1 MKTKVGNT
9 LEKIEGKVSLALQR
23 FFRRESTGGLFLMG
37 AAFLAI
43 IAANST
49 FAGLYDH
56 FLHMEIGF
64 DIGDFSLRKS
74 SLHWINDGLMA
85 IFFFLIGLEVKR
97 EFVRGELSDRSR
109 AILPGVAAIG
119 GMAVPALVFV
129 ALNFNNEVH
138 IHGWAIPAA
147 TDIAFA
153 LGVLA
158 LLGSRVP
165 VTLKILLTAI
175 AVMDD
180 IGAVI
185 IIALFYTSDLSMNA
199 VYGAAFC
206 ILLLFALFY
215 RKSTRTSAYILVGML
230 LWFAVLKSGVHATLA
245 GVVTALFIPLDAK
258 DKEGHAIAEKLEHRL
273 HPWVAFAI
281 MPLFAFANAGIPLD
295 GLDRDILFSTLTIG
309 IFAGLFIGKQLGIF
323 SAIWLATKFGLASKP
338 HSVTW
343 RQLYGLSVLCG
354 IGFTMSL
361 FIGNLAFSNQEMATS
376 VRLGV
381 ISGSVASAL
390 LGTLVLFSKKPPK
403 PAKTI
408 DEEKTIATEEKK
420 EKNV

>member
-23 FFRRESTGGLFLMG
+23 FFHRESTGGLLLMG

-43 IAANST
+43 VAANST

-56 FLHMEIGF
+56 FLRMEIGF
-64 DIGDFSLRKS
+64 EIGDFSLRKS

-97 EFVRGELSDRSR
+97 EFVRGELSDRAR

-119 GMAVPALVFV
+119 GMVVPALIFV
-129 ALNFNNEVH
+129 AFNINDQVY
-138 IHGWAIPAA
+138 IDGWAIPAA

-180 IGAVI
+180 VGAVI
-185 IIALFYTSDLSMNA
+185 IIALFYTHDLSMNA

-215 RKSTRTSAYILVGML
+215 SKSTRTSAYILVGLL

-295 GLDRDILFSTLTIG
+295 GLDSEVIFSTLTLG

-323 SAIWLATKFGLASKP
+323 SAIWLATKLGWASKP
-338 HSVTW
+338 HSVSW
-343 RQLYGLSVLCG
+343 RQLYGVSVLCG

-361 FIGNLAFSNQEMATS
+361 FIGNLAFSSYELQNS

-381 ISGSVASAL
+381 IAGSIASAL
-390 LGTLVLFSKKPPK
+390 LGTIVLLSGNPSKKTK
-403 PAKTI
+403 MS
-408 DEEKTIATEEKK
+408 DEENTVATEI
-420 EKNV
+420 